1 MKKIILTLV
10 LIFVIIPGI
19 VYAAIN
25 WYIIPNQ
32 LTIIETSQNA
42 DINAYVDNGGTISL
56 EAIYWGTEI
65 QQGESYQFTYY
76 VKNDGN
82 AIGEHT
88 VYSAGVIDWG
98 TVNYNPS
105 VISLSPGE
113 VVPITVTLTVDIDA
127 TPGTY
132 SFNMIGTD

>member
-1 MKKIILTLV
+1 
-10 LIFVIIPGI
+10 